1 MFPQFCLGSFL
12 SSLSP
17 LRVFKQPDALMKAF
31 ILVPILLLS
40 FLPEGLSA
48 ATPPI
53 KAKQGE
59 AVALSLKFEPGVS
72 SVQGIFLNQKIPFF
86 KKSKEEFLA
95 LIGIDMAQSPG
106 PQPFEVIWRQGEEA
120 KREAYVIDVIE
131 GAFGTEAI
139 TLPKEMVDLD
149 PPALVRVEDEKA
161 QILRVFSQS
170 EDQKGWEGRFLVPVA
185 GKILGTFGFRRMLNG
200 QLRNQHSGEDIGA
213 PLGTPVLASN
223 DGKIV
228 LVGDFYFNGHSV
240 VIDHGMGLF
249 TMYFHLLGATVKE
262 GDSVSRGETI
272 GFVGKSGRAT
282 GPHLHWGARLNG
294 ARVNPFSLISS
305 VK

>member
-1 MFPQFCLGSFL
+1 MKSFIFV
-12 SSLSP
+12 SS
-17 LRVFKQPDALMKAF
+17 
-31 ILVPILLLS
+31 LLLS
-40 FLPEGLSA
+40 FLSEGLRAEALS
-48 ATPPI
+48 I

-59 AVALSLKFEPGVS
+59 VVSLSLKFEPGVRL
-72 SVQGIFLNQKIPFF
+72 VHGIFLNQKIPFF
-86 KKSKEEFLA
+86 KKSAEEFFA
-95 LIGIDMAQSPG
+95 LIGIDMAQAPG
-106 PQPFEVIWRQGEEA
+106 PQPLEVVWRKGEEVR
-120 KREAYVIDVIE
+120 REVHVIDVIA

-149 PPALVRVEDEKA
+149 PTTLARVNDEKA
-161 QILRVFSQS
+161 QILRVFNQS
-170 EDQKGWEGRFLVPVA
+170 EDQRRWEGRFLVPVE

-213 PLGTPVLASN
+213 PLETSVLASN

-249 TMYFHLLGATVKE
+249 TMYFHLLSATVKE
-262 GDSVSRGETI
+262 GDLVKRGEAI
-272 GFVGKSGRAT
+272 GLVGKSGRAT
-282 GPHLHWGARLNG
+282 GPHLHWGARLNS
-294 ARVNPFSLISS
+294 ARVNPFSLVSS